1 MINWNKLFMKQGKNK
16 MLKQEKKMKIWKNSE
31 LRLKRER
38 KN

>member
-1 MINWNKLFMKQGKNK
+1 MINWNKLFMKQDKNK

-31 LRLKRER
+31 LKLKRER